1 MILLREIKTG
11 ANLGIFDNEREL
23 EEEYHFEVK
32 NYHLHARL
40 KKVSRGVQDYA
51 IFKVGDFLMIALY
64 MTEQEAIDKKLL
76 LS

>member
-23 EEEYHFEVK
+23 EEEYHFEDK
-32 NYHLHARL
+32 NYNLHARL
-40 KKVSRGVQDYA
+40 KKVSRGVQEYA
-51 IFKVGDFLMIALY
+51 IFKVEDFLMIALY
-64 MTEQEAIDKKLL
+64 ITEQEAIDKKLL

>member
-11 ANLGIFDNEREL
+11 ASLGIFENEREI
-23 EEEYHFEVK
+23 EEEYHFEDK
-32 NYHLHARL
+32 NYNLRSRL
-40 KKVSRGVQDYA
+40 KKVSRGLQDYA

-64 MTEQEAIDKKLL
+64 LTEQDAIDNKLL

>member
-11 ANLGIFDNEREL
+11 ANLGIFESEREIV
-23 EEEYHFEVK
+23 EEYHFDDK
-32 NYHLHARL
+32 NYNLRSRL

-51 IFKVGDFLMIALY
+51 IFKVNDFLMIALY
-64 MTEQEAIDKKLL
+64 ISEQEAIDKKLL